1 MKRRSVTTSLA
12 FLLAAVAATLSARAD
27 CAVQGP
33 RYVAPGGANDPNQCT
48 DPGNPCGSI
57 HYAIAVA
64 CDGEVVHVALGDYV
78 EDVVISHPITVQGS
92 GDLTRLHLQ
101 GTGASDVVQV
111 LSSDVLWEGIT
122 VWKTPGVAGMR
133 IGDATHP
140 RVRNVTLVNATFR
153 ELGTG
158 LILDRTGTPPE
169 PTPWNTLSG
178 VIVRDIQGNGTAGSG
193 AGVVLTGGNGKLRMF
208 GAGGGIHDNDGAGIR
223 IEAPPAGESNRSIY
237 ISGMSF
243 WSNGIGV
250 GGDGVAAIEAH
261 EVSDLQLEG
270 NDFRAHTGPTTG
282 DDGRAVILDGVA
294 GASVSCNRFREGDG
308 GLVLTGGSSGASIQ
322 SNDFDGLTGT
332 AIQVDDGTGAG
343 STIHECSF
351 HGNGTAVR
359 RLGAGTLDVGHCW
372 FGSEDGPGGVGSGTG
387 DPVVG
392 DISTSG
398 FVARPDAPHLI
409 HPQTIG
415 GWEYGVAACHP
426 RLQEGID
433 AAPAG
438 AFLLVAAGTYYEH
451 PVLTKALDI
460 EGVANGQT
468 CPASVVHGG
477 QSSGSHRPTFSISGV
492 SGIHLSNLT
501 ISNAAEG
508 TPCGTNTGDET
519 GLALTDV
526 ADSIFSNLCL
536 SDNGVTELLLAADS
550 HGNTIEDVT
559 IDGMY
564 RDMFGQDVC
573 GHRSRDGVLVTALPA
588 CEGGSGALPTDNQ
601 LLRLRTD
608 NVARAVSIRLASGTT
623 IADGVLRATPA
634 PAWDGGSV
642 AIGVRL
648 LASDATA
655 IRNNAIGRP
664 GMTEGVRIEG
674 RGPTDCFTERIDDT
688 GATIDGNTIQDAV
701 TGVYLA
707 RLPGAPG
714 APAGAVITCN
724 TIAQNAVGV
733 LVEDT
738 GAIPGPANRLEN
750 DAIAGNGTA
759 GLSSN
764 AAAPIVA
771 TSNWWGDPTGPSGA
785 GPGSGDA
792 VTGSASVAPWLA
804 SSPRDDGDADG
815 FTPCAGDCNDS
826 RTSVHPGG
834 VELCDA
840 IDNDCDASIDEG
852 PEAAVA
858 CDDGDLCSADSC
870 SIGACAFAASGAC
883 GLTGSVHYYRDDDGG
898 ELSAKPIPGVPLEV
912 AETGAS
918 PDAVTANDGTFAVPD
933 LFGAVTVAPGVVF
946 GARADAGA
954 EGSISSY
961 DAARIARA
969 VAEIEPL
976 TNLQGL
982 AADVSGNAT
991 VSSYDAALV
1000 AQYSAFLIDHFP
1012 VAVSHGS
1019 DWKFLRCDGDL
1030 ATNCPTVP
1038 PDPPDPLYAFAPR
1051 IVGPEVVAFF
1061 GVLYG
1066 DVTGNYPNLALAKT
1080 PLQAPAGT
1088 SPRGTTRP
1096 ITPMTRPRGEP
1107 ARLVI
1112 LGRPRRFVDGRWRA
1126 TIGLRRSDGIIA
1138 LDLAL
1143 KHDPILVRD
1152 VELQPIGLASGYT
1165 VVSSVHPGR
1174 VVSAVYGV
1182 EPMRGSGP
1190 VAEIVY
1196 RMDGGSLAAFPF
1208 TVEAVANEGLVKIR
1222 P

>member
-1 MKRRSVTTSLA
+1 MRRHVTTSIA
-12 FLLAAVAATLSARAD
+12 FLLAVPVAARAVMAD

-33 RYVAPGGANDPNQCT
+33 RYVAPAGTDEPSQCT

-57 HYAIAVA
+57 QYAISVA
-64 CDGEVVHVALGDYV
+64 CDGEVVNVALGDYV

-101 GTGASDVVQV
+101 GTGADDVVKI

-133 IGDATHP
+133 IGDALHP
-140 RVRNVTLVNATFR
+140 GLRNVTLVNATFR

-158 LILDRTGTPPE
+158 LILERTGTLPE

-178 VIVRDIQGNGTAGSG
+178 VIVRDIQGDGTAGSG
-193 AGVVLTGGNGKLRMF
+193 VGILLTGGTGKLRMF
-208 GAGGGIHDNDGAGIR
+208 GGGGGIHDNDGTGIR
-223 IEAPPAGESNRSIY
+223 IDAAPVGESNGSIY

-250 GGDGVAAIEAH
+250 GGDGIAAFEAH
-261 EVSDLQLEG
+261 QVSDLQLEG
-270 NDFRAHTGPTTG
+270 NDFRAHTGPTAG

-294 GASVSCNRFREGDG
+294 GALISCNRFRDGDG
-308 GLVLTGGSSGASIQ
+308 GLVVTGGTSGVSIH

-332 AIQVDDGTGAG
+332 AIQVDDAAGAG

-351 HGNGTAVR
+351 HGNGTAIR
-359 RLGAGTLDVGHCW
+359 RLGPGTLDAGHCW
-372 FGSEDGPGGVGSGTG
+372 FGSADGPGGDGSGTG
-387 DPVVG
+387 DPVFG
-392 DISTSG
+392 DVSTSG
-398 FVARPDAPHLI
+398 FVARPDAPLLV

-415 GWEYGVAACHP
+415 GWEFGVAACHP
-426 RLQEGID
+426 HLQEGID
-433 AAPAG
+433 AAASG
-438 AFLLVAAGTYYEH
+438 ALLLVAEGTYYEH

-460 EGVANGQT
+460 EGVANGVT

-477 QSSGSHRPTFSISGV
+477 QSSGSHRPTFSISSV
-492 SGIHLSNLT
+492 SGVHLSNLT
-501 ISNAAEG
+501 ISDASEG
-508 TPCGTNTGDET
+508 TPCGTNSGDET

-526 ADSIFSNLCL
+526 SDSTFSNLCL
-536 SDNGVTELLLAADS
+536 ADNGVTELRLAGAS

-588 CEGGSGALPTDNQ
+588 CEGGSGVLPTNNQ
-601 LLRLRTD
+601 LLRLSTD
-608 NVARAVSIRLASGTT
+608 YVARAVSVRLATGTT
-623 IADGVLRATPA
+623 IADSVLHATPA

-648 LASDATA
+648 VASDATVV
-655 IRNNAIGRP
+655 RDNAIGSA

-701 TGVYLA
+701 TGVHLD

-714 APAGAVITCN
+714 VPAGAAITCN
-724 TIAQNAVGV
+724 TIAANGVGV

-738 GAIPGPANRLEN
+738 GAIPGPASRLEN

-764 AAAPIVA
+764 AAAPISA
-771 TSNWWGDPTGPSGA
+771 TSNWWGDPSGPSGS
-785 GPGSGDA
+785 GSGSGDA
-792 VTGSASVAPWLA
+792 VTGPASVDPWLS

-815 FTPCAGDCNDS
+815 FTLCTGDCDDS
-826 RTSVHPGG
+826 QASVHPGSA
-834 VELCDA
+834 ELCDA
-840 IDNDCDASIDEG
+840 IDNDCDTLIDEG
-852 PEAAVA
+852 PEAAAA

-870 SIGACAFAASGAC
+870 AIGACAYAASGAC
-883 GLTGSVHYYRDDDGG
+883 GLTGSVRYYRDDDGT
-898 ELSAKPIPGVPLEV
+898 ELSAKPVPGVPLEV
-912 AETGAS
+912 AETGVS
-918 PDAVTANDGTFAVPD
+918 PDAVTAADGTYAVPD
-933 LFGAVTVAPGVVF
+933 LFGPVTVSPGVVF
-946 GARADAGA
+946 GARADEGA
-954 EGSISSY
+954 EGSITSF
-961 DAARIARA
+961 DATQIARA

-976 TNLQGL
+976 TSLQGL

-1000 AQYSAFLIDHFP
+1000 AQYSVYLIDHFP

-1019 DWKFLRCDGDL
+1019 DWSFLRCDGGV
-1030 ATNCPTVP
+1030 AANCPTVP
-1038 PDPPDPLYAFAPR
+1038 PDPPDPQYAFAPK
-1051 IVGPEVVAFF
+1051 ISGPEVADFF

-1066 DVTGNYPNLALAKT
+1066 DVTGNYPGLPAAKA
-1080 PLQAPAGT
+1080 PLEAPAFTKPAGLT
-1088 SPRGTTRP
+1088 GP
-1096 ITPMTRPRGEP
+1096 ITPMSRPRGEP
-1107 ARLVI
+1107 AKLVL
-1112 LGRPRRFVDGRWRA
+1112 LGRPRRLADGRWRA
-1126 TIGLRRSDGIIA
+1126 TIGLRRADGIVA

-1143 KHDPILVRD
+1143 KHDPSLVGE
-1152 VELQPIGLASGYT
+1152 VELRPVGLASGYA
-1165 VVSSVHPGR
+1165 VVSSAHPGR

-1182 EPMRGSGP
+1182 VPMHGSGP
-1190 VAEIVY
+1190 VLEIVY
-1196 RMDGGSLAAFPF
+1196 RLAGGGYVAFPF
-1208 TVEAVANEGLVKIR
+1208 SIEAEANEGLVKIR
-1222 P
+1222 R